1 MNKYL
6 LMSAAAV
13 LSTTATSYA
22 APKAPVLSGSGHT
35 SFYSTDGT
43 GFAYCNEW
51 SVYWSG
57 VVYGNQDNLSEY
69 CGYAGWVSN
78 GVALK
83 GKVKGYGKVVQLPAS
98 IATIEG
104 YPSFGS
110 NFVVSGGIASG
121 HSYVGWGTF
130 EAYSN
135 YEFSA
140 GVIYLGQ
147 AAKAKVPM
155 LRSNGHPT
163 PVQNAMFKYAKDH
176 GLPMKNK

>member
-22 APKAPVLSGSGHT
+22 AKAPVMSSSGHT
-35 SFYSTDGT
+35 SFYSTT
-43 GFAYCNEW
+43 GGGGAYCNEW

-57 VVYGNQDNLSEY
+57 AVVGNQDNLSEY
-69 CGYAGWVSN
+69 CGYTGWVSN

-83 GKVKGYGKVVQLPAS
+83 GKVHGYGKVIQLPAS

-104 YPSFGS
+104 APSFGS
-110 NFVVSGGIASG
+110 DFVVSGGQLASG
-121 HSYVGWGTF
+121 ESYVGWGTF

-135 YEFSA
+135 YEFSS
-140 GVIYLGQ
+140 GSIQLGQ
-147 AAKAKVPM
+147 ASKAKNK
-155 LRSNGHPT
+155 LLTNGHPT
-163 PVQNAMFKYAKDH
+163 PVQSAMFKYAKDH
-176 GLPMKNK
+176 GLPMKSR